1 MSSSDKKISD
11 IFDDDFEVTYEEDP
25 GVSLD
30 VPSGETRRI
39 DPVRSDETVVMSDR
53 HTGISTE
60 IAPAENVLTTMKT
73 ILTMSMMMK
82 TTTMMSMKT
91 GGDAV
96 VPLDMMMTMMMTE
109 AAEILPDAEKEG
121 DGAACPLPL
130 RSRKAE
136 RYCPK

>member
-1 MSSSDKKISD
+1 MILKLHMKKIRASAWMCHPARHAGS
-11 IFDDDFEVTYEEDP
+11 I
-25 GVSLD
+25 
-30 VPSGETRRI
+30 
-39 DPVRSDETVVMSDR
+39 RSVLTKQSSCLTG

-109 AAEILPDAEKEG
+109 AAEILPD
-121 DGAACPLPL
+121 
-130 RSRKAE
+130 
-136 RYCPK
+136 